1 MLLSPIIAEEL
12 AQPYCPSKCRPLQL
26 EWKTGIPKFH
36 LEIMAFNLHNVSWW
50 VYCLYTYSLFVLSF
64 LYSLST
70 LSLYLTSL
78 SILSNIK
85 YGTIHLGHSQLG
97 DQISLKFVNR
107 RGRGQKLLKI
117 CGRPKWISNIL
128 MFHSFIHETNL
139 PLFLLCSNFI
149 TTKDILRFIFRL
161 RASAGSLISL

>member
-128 MFHSFIHETNL
+128 MFHSFTKRIYLCSCCVVIPLL
-139 PLFLLCSNFI
+139 PKIFYVLFLGCAHLQV
-149 TTKDILRFIFRL
+149 
-161 RASAGSLISL
+161 AS

>member
-50 VYCLYTYSLFVLSF
+50 VYCLCTFYIHRFLFIFFIYSLPILNLSF
-64 LYSLST
+64 D
-70 LSLYLTSL
+70 SLYL
-78 SILSNIK
+78 ISNIW
-85 YGTIHLGHSQLG
+85 TIRSGPSQFG
-97 DQISLKFVNR
+97 DQISLKFGNR
-107 RGRGQKLLKI
+107 RGWGQKLRKV

-128 MFHSFIHETNL
+128 MFHSFTKRIY
-139 PLFLLCSNFI
+139 LCSCCVVNPLLP
-149 TTKDILRFIFRL
+149 KIFYVSFL
-161 RASAGSLISL
+161 GCAQLQVAS

>member
-97 DQISLKFVNR
+97 DQNLSTEGGGVKNCLKFANVLN
-107 RGRGQKLLKI
+107 GS
-117 CGRPKWISNIL
+117 PIS
-128 MFHSFIHETNL
+128 
-139 PLFLLCSNFI
+139 
-149 TTKDILRFIFRL
+149 
-161 RASAGSLISL
+161 